1 MYINILGGI
10 VKLKKKIIKNPSYF
24 REQRDK
30 LRKFILDHLYLIRV
44 IAIFLMFIYYLL
56 LKQVSRNYEIP
67 LIIVSLFCL
76 STYLIK
82 VEDIPVENYFESDE
96 VIYNKINENFRIN
109 ANLII
114 SFFCIVL
121 FIVASIILEIL
132 YNFRG
137 IDWVKSP
144 VDLTITLTSIVVIS
158 FYLTDLLRNLF
169 TYNFTINYTFIYK
182 KYYRQR
188 LWIYLRYKKEV
199 IEQIKKNQQVF
210 TEHYIKKQNKNM
222 VTYEELEIVK
232 DNIKTLSVKQLEKI
246 IFKDNQNSFSTNEL
260 FSWKSIIPYL
270 YWLWPIILF
279 FREELKSFIINTFKP
294 VFELFPI
301 SQLNDYIDN
310 IFLFLGIKDNQ
321 IQLINFY
328 IFLILIIISLCTF
341 IRNKIIIY
349 LFHPRKSTIDNNL
362 IPLIE
367 EELEKRK
374 KERELLST

>member
-1 MYINILGGI
+1 MLGGI
-10 VKLKKKIIKNPSYF
+10 VKLKQNIFKNPSYF
-24 REQRDK
+24 GEQRSK
-30 LRKFILDHLYLIRV
+30 LRKFILAHLYLIRV
-44 IAIFLMFIYYLL
+44 IAIFLMIIYYLI

-67 LIIVSLFCL
+67 LIIVSLFCV
-76 STYLIK
+76 SSYLVK
-82 VEDIPVENYFESDE
+82 VEDIPVENYFESDKL
-96 VIYNKINENFRIN
+96 IYNKINENFRIN

-114 SFFCIVL
+114 SFFCFVL

-144 VDLTITLTSIVVIS
+144 VVVSITLTSIVVIS

-169 TYNFTINYTFIYK
+169 TYNFTINYTFFHK

-199 IEQIKKNQQVF
+199 INQIENNQQVF
-210 TEHYIKKQNKNM
+210 TERYIKKQNKKI

-232 DNIKTLSVKQLEKI
+232 ENIKTLSVKQLEKI

-260 FSWKSIIPYL
+260 FSWKSIFPYL
-270 YWLWPIILF
+270 YWLWPILLF

-301 SQLNDYIDN
+301 NQLNDYIDK
-310 IFLFLGIKDNQ
+310 IYLFLGIKDNQ

-328 IFLILIIISLCTF
+328 IFLILILISLCNL

-349 LFHPRKSTIDNNL
+349 LFHPRKATVDNNL